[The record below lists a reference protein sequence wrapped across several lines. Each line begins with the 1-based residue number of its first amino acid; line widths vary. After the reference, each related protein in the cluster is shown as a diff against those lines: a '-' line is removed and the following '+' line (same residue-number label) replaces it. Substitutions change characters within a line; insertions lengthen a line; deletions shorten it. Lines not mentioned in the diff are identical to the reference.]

1 MEMGKTKLRVLNSAL
16 GIVSESG
23 LELLTIGKLANSTGM
38 SKSGLFAH
46 FKSKERLQLDVLQH
60 AAQIFTDT
68 VLKPSLQKP
77 RGIPRIRAVYEN
89 WNRWADN
96 ELPGGCVFI
105 AASFEYDDRPGPV
118 RDYLYDLQSKW
129 IHSLSLV
136 ARHAVMEGDF
146 AKSTDCDQFAYELFS
161 LMIGYHHFKRM
172 LTSDRAK
179 SMQDMVF
186 ENLIS
191 RHQLSEESGSS

>member
-1 MEMGKTKLRVLNSAL
+1 MEINKTKARVLDSAL

-23 LELLTIGKLANSTGM
+23 LELLTIGKLATSIGM

-46 FKSKERLQLDVLQH
+46 FKSKEKLQLEVLRH
-60 AAQIFTDT
+60 AAELFTDT
-68 VLKPSLQKP
+68 VLKPSLKKP
-77 RGIPRIRAVYEN
+77 RGIQRIRAVYEN

-96 ELPGGCVFI
+96 ELPGGCIFI

-129 IHSLSLV
+129 IKSLSLI
-136 ARHAVMEGDF
+136 ARHAVKVGVFKPE
-146 AKSTDCDQFAYELFS
+146 TDCGQFAYEMFS

-172 LTSDRAK
+172 LTSERAK
-179 SMQDMVF
+179 NMQDMAF

-191 RHQLSEESGSS
+191 RHQKD